1 MHSNGRFKGKLTE
14 RWGRKASGLRD
25 KSVYDSGVA
34 GSNVNPLACPPQ
46 STPPAGSA
54 DPRNRAVWRV
64 CDPTPVISRSR
75 GSMRL
80 LDDTFDMAQHI
91 LFTSESGL
99 TPAGGKVSLRETRSN
114 SRGAVQRTT
123 ILCDEPH
130 VLFNN
135 ALLYSDD
142 RFSGGVSVFGRNC
155 LKRK

>member
-25 KSVYDSGVA
+25 ESAYDSGVA
-34 GSNVNPLACPPQ
+34 GSNVNPLARKPQ
-46 STPPAGSA
+46 SAPHPGSA

-64 CDPTPVISRSR
+64 CDPTPVSSRSHR
-75 GSMRL
+75 SMRL
-80 LDDTFDMAQHI
+80 LDDKFDMAQHI
-91 LFTSESGL
+91 LFTSNSDPTADRGM
-99 TPAGGKVSLRETRSN
+99 ASLRETRSSSN
-114 SRGAVQRTT
+114 GAVPHTT
-123 ILCDEPH
+123 LLCDEPH

-135 ALLYSDD
+135 ALLYSGD